1 MFFFTPPFHSPVY
14 IYCVNKIRNE
24 LNTPTLFGLVCE
36 ILLPV
41 GC

>member
-1 MFFFTPPFHSPVY
+1 MFFFTPPQFPQPCM
-14 IYCVNKIRNE
+14 YCVNKIRNE
-24 LNTPTLFGLVCE
+24 LNTPTLFGIVCE